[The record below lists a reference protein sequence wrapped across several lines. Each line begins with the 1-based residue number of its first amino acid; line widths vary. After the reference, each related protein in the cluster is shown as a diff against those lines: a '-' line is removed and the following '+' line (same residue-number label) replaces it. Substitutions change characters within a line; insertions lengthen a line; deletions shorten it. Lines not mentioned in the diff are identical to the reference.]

1 MVALMNE
8 TMLPCPIVVKD
19 NGIIQPVQRR
29 FWQKD
34 VHVVHTYAPHV
45 SETVLENKVGCQ
57 LAKGKS
63 AQ

>member
-1 MVALMNE
+1 
-8 TMLPCPIVVKD
+8 MLPCSIVVKD

-57 LAKGKS
+57 LAKRRT